1 MHLEIELV
9 GPVVFFHTI
18 DERKTILDNHKEDF
32 GFNEIWKLL
41 DIQRD
46 HSYNIDTYR
55 LKSS

>member
-18 DERKTILDNHKEDF
+18 EERKTLLDNHKEHF
-32 GFNEIWKLL
+32 GFNEILKLL

-46 HSYNIDTYR
+46 KY
-55 LKSS
+55 